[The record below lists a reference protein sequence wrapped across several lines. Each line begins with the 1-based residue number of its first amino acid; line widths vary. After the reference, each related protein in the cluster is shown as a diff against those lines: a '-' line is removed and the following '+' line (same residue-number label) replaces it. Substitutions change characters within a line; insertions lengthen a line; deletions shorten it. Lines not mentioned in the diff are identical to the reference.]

1 MEIGAETFIINPVVL
16 PHQGIDIILGMNWM
30 TENNAV
36 LDIGSRT
43 IQLRSRVSG
52 KVIRVHMPDMKHMV
66 ATVNA
71 TELDEIKKIP
81 VVCDFPDV
89 FPEELPGLPPD
100 RDVEFRIDLVPG
112 TAPVSK
118 RPYRMAPDE
127 LKELKIQLQEQL
139 DKGFIR
145 PSSSPWGCPAL
156 FVEKKDQGGKRLCV
170 DYRPLN
176 AVTVKNKYPIPHID
190 ILFDQLAGAKVFS
203 KIDLRSGYY
212 QIKIREEDIP
222 KTAFSTRY
230 GLYEYL
236 VMSFG
241 LTNAPAFFMYMM
253 NSVFMNELDKFVVV
267 FIDDILIYSKNEK
280 EHEEHLRVVLTR
292 LREHKLYAKFSKC
305 AFWLKEV
312 GFLGHILSE
321 KGVAV
326 DPSKVKDVLNWKQPE
341 TVTEIRSF
349 LGLAGYYRRFIK
361 DFSKIAKPMTSL
373 TKKNAKFVWGPKCED
388 GFRELKKLLTTAPVL
403 AQPDVTKPFDVYCDA
418 SGQGLG
424 CVLMQEGRVIA
435 YASRQ
440 LRKHEANYPTHDL
453 ELAAVVHALKIW
465 RHYLLGNTC
474 HIYTDHKSL
483 KYIFTQPELNMR
495 QRRWLKLIKD
505 YDLEI
510 HYHPGKANVVAD
522 ALSRRAHCNVIEA
535 RPTGRVICWEM
546 DEIEMPTEQL
556 VELYSLII
564 EPTIKD
570 LVIVAQKQDPG
581 MAHIREGIDEEKK
594 ACFTLDDQGVLWFN
608 NRLIVPKDM
617 ELRKKILDEAHTSV
631 LTMHPGSNKMYQDL
645 KQKFWWT
652 RMKREIAKYVS
663 ECDVCKRVKADHLKP
678 GGMLQPL
685 NIPAWKWEDI
695 HMDFVVGLPR
705 TQKGYDSIWVIID
718 RFTKS
723 AHFIPVKTCYTAAT
737 YAGLYISRI
746 VSLHGI
752 PVTITSDRGSVFV
765 SRFWEHLQTAL
776 GTKLIRSSA
785 YHPQTSGQVER
796 VNQIVEDMLR
806 ACALTYST
814 KWDEC
819 LPLAEFAYN
828 NSYQKRLNMAPFE
841 ALYGRRCRTPLN
853 WSEPG
858 ERVTFGPDLVT
869 QAEEQV
875 KFIQSNL
882 KSAQS
887 RQKSYSDRRRRPLVF
902 EKGDHVYLRVS
913 PMKGVHRFGVK
924 GKLAPRYVGPFKI
937 TEQCG
942 PVAYRLELPPH
953 LAAVH
958 DVFHVSQLKKCLRV
972 PEKEVDTSQVQIE
985 PDLTYEARPIK
996 ILDQKQRSTRRNT
1009 VNFYKVQW
1017 SDHSEEEATWETE
1030 EYLQT
1035 KHPDPGVEERTREQP
1050 PIEEPEDPEPY
1061 PQQED
1066 LRQAADSAP
1075 DDTDPSEEGIVW
1087 NLIALEP
1094 LAVLALAPILA
1105 VDPNKVEDVLNWK
1118 QPQTVTEIRSFLGLA
1133 DYYRR
1138 FIKDFSKIAK
1148 PMTVLTQKNAKF
1160 AWSSKCE
1167 EAFRTLKTLLT
1178 SAPVLAQPDI
1188 TKPFD
1193 VYCDASSSG
1202 LVCILMQEGRVIAY
1216 ASCQLRKHEVNYPTH
1231 NLELLTVVYALKKW
1245 RHYLL
1250 GNTCHIYTDHKS
1262 LKYIFTQ
1269 PELNMRQR
1277 RWLELIKDY
1286 DLEVHFPGKT
1296 TYWVKQYAELY
1307 ISRIVSLHGV
1317 PQTITSDRGSLFVSR
1332 FWEQLQIALG
1342 TNLIRSSAYHPQTS
1356 GQVERVNQILE
1367 DMLRACALTYSTKW
1381 DECLPLA
1388 EFAYNNSYQKS
1399 LDMAPFEALY
1409 GRRCRTPLNW
1419 SEPGERVTFS
1429 PDLVTQA
1436 EEQAKFIHSNL
1447 KRAQSRQKSYSGKRR
1462 RPLVFEK
1469 GDHVYLRVS
1478 PVKEVHQFGVK
1489 GKLAPRYIGPFKIT
1503 RQCGPVAYRLEL
1515 PPHLAAV
1522 HDVFHV
1528 SQLKKCLR
1536 VPEEVIDTSQ
1546 IQIQPD
1552 ITYEEKPIKVLD
1564 QKQRSTRRRTIDFY
1578 KVQWSN
1584 HSEEEATWKQEE
1596 FLRTKY
1602 PGFLPSTSN

>member
-1 MEIGAETFIINPVVL
+1 MVNTRNGQHSGSEPHANGAPPPPELATLVVQQAELIRLLAEERQGRGQLQPREPRNRGISYKDFEELRPPVFTKCPEPLDADDWLRTIKSKFTLLPELTEQQKARFAGQLLQGPAGAWHATFLEMQWAGHEPTWEEFTQAFRAHYIPDSLMEQKKREFRELKQGNKTTHLGRRYQSFTDLVDTALDMENRLRVANEDRGTSAEANTSAAGSSRKRKRIRTPTAKTTGSHVSWSSQISRPGSRGTTAVARALPRAHKLNSPHPVSPLSQDPEIPVSTVARQGISAETVGHPTGSKARTLRAAVSKASRRGPHRRLAVCTIFTWSRSPLECRYSLFIINPVVL
-16 PHQGIDIILGMNWM
+16 PHQGIDVILGMNWM
-30 TENNAV
+30 TENDAV
-36 LDIGSRT
+36 LDVDSRT
-43 IQLRSRVSG
+43 AQLRSKVSG
-52 KVIRVHMPDMKHMV
+52 KVLRVHMPDMKHMV
-66 ATVNA
+66 PTVNA

-81 VVCDFPDV
+81 VVRDFPDV

-127 LKELKIQLQEQL
+127 LKELKIQLQEQQ

-156 FVEKKDQGGKRLCV
+156 FVEKKDQG
-170 DYRPLN
+170 
-176 AVTVKNKYPIPHID
+176 
-190 ILFDQLAGAKVFS
+190 
-203 KIDLRSGYY
+203 
-212 QIKIREEDIP
+212 
-222 KTAFSTRY
+222 
-230 GLYEYL
+230 
-236 VMSFG
+236 
-241 LTNAPAFFMYMM
+241 
-253 NSVFMNELDKFVVV
+253 
-267 FIDDILIYSKNEK
+267 
-280 EHEEHLRVVLTR
+280 EHEEHLRIMLVR
-292 LREHKLYAKFSKC
+292 LREHQLYAKFSKC

-312 GFLGHILSE
+312 GFLGHVLSE

-326 DPSKVKDVLNWKQPE
+326 DPSKVEAILNWKQPE
-341 TVTEIRSF
+341 SVTGIWSF

-373 TKKNAKFVWGPKCED
+373 TKKNVKFIWSPKCEE
-388 GFRELKKLLTTAPVL
+388 GFQELKKLLTTAPVL
-403 AQPDVTKPFDVYCDA
+403 AQPDITKPFDVYCDA

-495 QRRWLKLIKD
+495 QRRWLELIKD

-535 RPTGRVICWEM
+535 RPTARVICWEM

-570 LVIVAQKQDPG
+570 LVIAAQKQDPG
-581 MAHIREGIDEEKK
+581 IAHIREGIDEEKK
-594 ACFTLDDQGVLWFN
+594 ACFTLDDQGVLWFK
-608 NRLIVPKDM
+608 NRLVVPKDM

-631 LTMHPGSNKMYQDL
+631 LTMHPGNNKMYQDL

-685 NIPAWKWEDI
+685 NVPAWKWEDI
-695 HMDFVVGLPR
+695 HMDFVVGLPH

-723 AHFIPVKTCYTAAT
+723 SHFLPVKTVYHANT
-737 YAGLYISRI
+737 YAELYIAKI
-746 VSLHGI
+746 VSLHGV
-752 PVTITSDRGSVFV
+752 PRTITSDRGSVFV
-765 SRFWEHLQTAL
+765 SRFWEQLQNAL
-776 GTKLIRSSA
+776 GTKLIHSSA

-814 KWDEC
+814 KWNEC

-828 NSYQKRLNMAPFE
+828 NSYQKSLNMAPFE

-958 DVFHVSQLKKCLRV
+958 DVFQVSQLKKCLRV
-972 PEKEVDTSQVQIE
+972 PEEEVDMSQVQIE

-996 ILDQKQRSTRRNT
+996 ILDQKQRC
-1009 VNFYKVQW
+1009 
-1017 SDHSEEEATWETE
+1017 SDM
-1030 EYLQT
+1030 
-1035 KHPDPGVEERTREQP
+1035 
-1050 PIEEPEDPEPY
+1050 
-1061 PQQED
+1061 
-1066 LRQAADSAP
+1066 
-1075 DDTDPSEEGIVW
+1075 
-1087 NLIALEP
+1087 
-1094 LAVLALAPILA
+1094 
-1105 VDPNKVEDVLNWK
+1105 
-1118 QPQTVTEIRSFLGLA
+1118 F
-1133 DYYRR
+1133 
-1138 FIKDFSKIAK
+1138 
-1148 PMTVLTQKNAKF
+1148 MT
-1160 AWSSKCE
+1160 
-1167 EAFRTLKTLLT
+1167 LT
-1178 SAPVLAQPDI
+1178 SDP
-1188 TKPFD
+1188 
-1193 VYCDASSSG
+1193 
-1202 LVCILMQEGRVIAY
+1202 
-1216 ASCQLRKHEVNYPTH
+1216 
-1231 NLELLTVVYALKKW
+1231 
-1245 RHYLL
+1245 L
-1250 GNTCHIYTDHKS
+1250 G
-1262 LKYIFTQ
+1262 
-1269 PELNMRQR
+1269 
-1277 RWLELIKDY
+1277 
-1286 DLEVHFPGKT
+1286 
-1296 TYWVKQYAELY
+1296 
-1307 ISRIVSLHGV
+1307 
-1317 PQTITSDRGSLFVSR
+1317 
-1332 FWEQLQIALG
+1332 
-1342 TNLIRSSAYHPQTS
+1342 
-1356 GQVERVNQILE
+1356 
-1367 DMLRACALTYSTKW
+1367 
-1381 DECLPLA
+1381 
-1388 EFAYNNSYQKS
+1388 
-1399 LDMAPFEALY
+1399 
-1409 GRRCRTPLNW
+1409 
-1419 SEPGERVTFS
+1419 
-1429 PDLVTQA
+1429 
-1436 EEQAKFIHSNL
+1436 
-1447 KRAQSRQKSYSGKRR
+1447 
-1462 RPLVFEK
+1462 
-1469 GDHVYLRVS
+1469 
-1478 PVKEVHQFGVK
+1478 FG
-1489 GKLAPRYIGPFKIT
+1489 
-1503 RQCGPVAYRLEL
+1503 
-1515 PPHLAAV
+1515 
-1522 HDVFHV
+1522 
-1528 SQLKKCLR
+1528 
-1536 VPEEVIDTSQ
+1536 
-1546 IQIQPD
+1546 
-1552 ITYEEKPIKVLD
+1552 
-1564 QKQRSTRRRTIDFY
+1564 
-1578 KVQWSN
+1578 
-1584 HSEEEATWKQEE
+1584 
-1596 FLRTKY
+1596 
-1602 PGFLPSTSN
+1602 